1 MSSCPT
7 EIAYFLAVTVID
19 NLHVGDAIAL
29 PSETDAPLVVDA
41 NAVKPGP
48 TTLKGLQ
55 PVPRR
60 DIQFFESG
68 DRIDLNQFAH
78 RYAADQTPTA
88 AHSCLEEHPGLSFR
102 ETLDH
107 YSYVV

>member
-29 PSETDAPLVVDA
+29 PSETDPPLIVDA

-48 TTLKGLQ
+48 ITLKGLQ

-60 DIQFFESG
+60 DIQFFECG

-78 RYAADQTPTA
+78 RYAGDQAPTA
-88 AHSCLEEHPGLSFR
+88 AYSCLEECPGLSFR
-102 ETLDH
+102 EAFDH
-107 YSYVV
+107 YSSMI